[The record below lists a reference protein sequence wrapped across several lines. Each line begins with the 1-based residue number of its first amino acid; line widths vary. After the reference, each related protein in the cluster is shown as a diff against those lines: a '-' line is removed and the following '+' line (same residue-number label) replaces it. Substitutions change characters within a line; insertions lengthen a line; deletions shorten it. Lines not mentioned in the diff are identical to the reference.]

1 MNIKKYTD
9 YILIEG
15 LEEHSQGY
23 DKQSFQIKRLD
34 SSSVLFLIEIVS
46 PYSVKLHFL
55 EDIKETERLIV
66 TININGNSQSL
77 LAEEIIEAI
86 PIVPAKEKKLKYIF
100 KDDSIVIKTKDTI
113 MKDELEIYIEKF
125 CLERYDDFPDEE
137 IYVDIPCD
145 DKGRI
150 NNIIPFNFELDYIY
164 KVHIEY
170 NNEII
175 DREYIHKKPTFYI
188 SSIYHIKQ
196 LANNYDLYIT
206 ENEKTEF
213 DIKLL
218 LWKYSKI
225 AYGIAGT
232 VTDDVVYVQ
241 NNALLNDYVC
251 HRVLLD
257 IVSTA
262 LTDINLTP
270 DLVEKS
276 LGTISVTLAD
286 LSHGEATTE
295 TMTTQLI
302 KTHQELLKYVEHLEE
317 QIEDVFDYLYCDKK
331 IADQSINGKPVKRI
345 GNYYPKQKRWF

>member
-1 MNIKKYTD
+1 MDIKKYTD

-23 DKQSFQIKRLD
+23 DKTSFLVKRLD

-46 PYSVKLHFL
+46 PYSIKLHFL
-55 EDIKETERLIV
+55 ENIKENEKLIV
-66 TININGNSQSL
+66 TININEKSESL
-77 LAEEIIEAI
+77 LAEEIKKDI
-86 PIVPAKEKKLKYIF
+86 PLVPVKENKLKYTF
-100 KDDSIVIKTKDTI
+100 TDDAIIIKTKNTI
-113 MKDELEIYIEKF
+113 LKTELDINIEKYA
-125 CLERYDDFPDEE
+125 LERYDDFADEE

-145 DKGRI
+145 DQGRI
-150 NNIIPFNFELDYIY
+150 NNIIPFKFELDYIY
-164 KVHIEY
+164 KIHIEY
-170 NNEII
+170 NDEII

-196 LANNYDLYIT
+196 LAKNYDLYIQDT
-206 ENEKTEF
+206 NKTEF
-213 DIKLL
+213 DMKLL

-232 VTDDVVYVQ
+232 VTDDVVYIQ

-251 HRVLLD
+251 HRTLLD
-257 IVSTA
+257 MVSNA

-270 DLVEKS
+270 DLVENS

-286 LSHGEATTE
+286 LSHGATTTE

-317 QIEDVFDYLYCDKK
+317 QIEDVFDYLYTDKPLDK
-331 IADQSINGKPVKRI
+331 QIVGKPVKRI
-345 GNYYPKQKRWF
+345 GEYYPKAKRWF